1 MLKARILDGV
11 IGFILGFLI
20 GIAIAL
26 IVSKS
31 DRKLRRRD
39 EIADAIGIPVLAS
52 IPVLRP
58 SDAAGWTRLL
68 DTYEPAVVDAWS
80 LRKALRQLGLTDF
93 SGAGQ
98 AGTSLTV
105 ISVAGDRPA
114 WRSARR
120 SPSSSRRWAFR
131 PRSCSARSRI
141 RTPTATLAAA
151 CGGTAATPSGRPVNM
166 RLGTGVDRQSG
177 AALTVVV
184 ATVDGKAPDLTGTM
198 RTTATVL
205 GVSAGGTTAE
215 QLARVAV
222 NAARDGREITG
233 ILVGRPRS
241 DRPHHRERAP
251 GRAPDA
257 PPDAHPAAGRH
268 GGDVTAPDTGPVGS
282 PVWASHDL
290 SERYRSVNPAAGLVS
305 LSFVGAALRRRARVW
320 VGAAIAGVILG
331 AALFVLAP
339 PPYQASTSLIMKA
352 APTENPADAMQTD
365 VALVQT
371 RAVAGRVVNQLKLTE
386 SVPQVPGQLHGRG
399 NHRPDPDDHRQRE
412 DQRGGC
418 APGQRAGQRV
428 SGSPGRCC

>member
-1 MLKARILDGV
+1 MQRRVSVSAPTSQVLAITGSATSAGRAEQIANAVAAAYLSYVAGNPNTAPATAQVFDKANTSKGSVLKARILDGV

-68 DTYEPAVVDAWS
+68 DTYKQAVVDAWS

-105 ISVAGDRPA
+105 VSVAGDRGGLALGPQIA
-114 WRSARR
+114 VFVASMGIQTSLVLGPQQDPNA
-120 SPSSSRRWAFR
+120 
-131 PRSCSARSRI
+131 
-141 RTPTATLAAA
+141 TATLAAA

-166 RLGTGVDRQSG
+166 RLGSGVDRQSG

-233 ILVGRPRS
+233 ILVA
-241 DRPHHRERAP
+241 D
-251 GRAPDA
+251 PD
-257 PPDAHPAAGRH
+257 PTDP
-268 GGDVTAPDTGPVGS
+268 TTG
-282 PVWASHDL
+282 
-290 SERYRSVNPAAGLVS
+290 
-305 LSFVGAALRRRARVW
+305 
-320 VGAAIAGVILG
+320 
-331 AALFVLAP
+331 
-339 PPYQASTSLIMKA
+339 
-352 APTENPADAMQTD
+352 
-365 VALVQT
+365 
-371 RAVAGRVVNQLKLTE
+371 
-386 SVPQVPGQLHGRG
+386 SVPQAERPTHRRMPTRLPDATEGR
-399 NHRPDPDDHRQRE
+399 
-412 DQRGGC
+412 
-418 APGQRAGQRV
+418 
-428 SGSPGRCC
+428 

>member
-1 MLKARILDGV
+1 MDFRRFWQAARQHKLIVALITLLGLGLGVGYTFLSPPLLSSQAQVYVLFPVTRAGAPNPILSQAVIADGIQVLENAGKSLDPPVSVSVMQRRVSVSAPTSQILAITGSATKASQAEQIANAVASAYQAYVKANPGTGATGVLIFERASTTKGSVLKARILYGL

-20 GIAIAL
+20 GIAVAL
-26 IVSKS
+26 VVSKS

-105 ISVAGDRPA
+105 ISVAGDRGGLALGPQIA
-114 WRSARR
+114 VFVASMGIQTSLVLGPQQDPNA
-120 SPSSSRRWAFR
+120 
-131 PRSCSARSRI
+131 
-141 RTPTATLAAA
+141 TATLAAA

-166 RLGTGVDRQSG
+166 RLGTGADRQSG

-198 RTTATVL
+198 RTTASVL

-233 ILVGRPRS
+233 ILVA
-241 DRPHHRERAP
+241 D
-251 GRAPDA
+251 PD
-257 PPDAHPAAGRH
+257 PTDP
-268 GGDVTAPDTGPVGS
+268 TTG
-282 PVWASHDL
+282 
-290 SERYRSVNPAAGLVS
+290 
-305 LSFVGAALRRRARVW
+305 
-320 VGAAIAGVILG
+320 
-331 AALFVLAP
+331 
-339 PPYQASTSLIMKA
+339 
-352 APTENPADAMQTD
+352 
-365 VALVQT
+365 
-371 RAVAGRVVNQLKLTE
+371 
-386 SVPQVPGQLHGRG
+386 SVPQAERPT
-399 NHRPDPDDHRQRE
+399 HRRMPTRLPDTTERR
-412 DQRGGC
+412 
-418 APGQRAGQRV
+418 
-428 SGSPGRCC
+428 

>member
-1 MLKARILDGV
+1 MDFRRFWQAARQHKLIVALITLLGLGLGVGYTFLSPPLLSSTASVEVQFPATRAQAPNAIQTQMLIAESTPLLINAGNALRPRVPEATMQRRISVSAPTSQVLAITASATTASQAEQMANAVANAYLSWVADNPGTAPATAQIFEHATTSKGSVLKARILDGL

-105 ISVAGDRPA
+105 ISVAGDRAGLALGPQIA
-114 WRSARR
+114 VFVASMGIQTSLVLGPQQDPNA
-120 SPSSSRRWAFR
+120 
-131 PRSCSARSRI
+131 
-141 RTPTATLAAA
+141 TATLAAA
-151 CGGTAATPSGRPVNM
+151 CGGTAATPSGRAVNM

-233 ILVGRPRS
+233 ILVA
-241 DRPHHRERAP
+241 D
-251 GRAPDA
+251 PD
-257 PPDAHPAAGRH
+257 PTDP
-268 GGDVTAPDTGPVGS
+268 TTG
-282 PVWASHDL
+282 
-290 SERYRSVNPAAGLVS
+290 
-305 LSFVGAALRRRARVW
+305 
-320 VGAAIAGVILG
+320 
-331 AALFVLAP
+331 
-339 PPYQASTSLIMKA
+339 
-352 APTENPADAMQTD
+352 
-365 VALVQT
+365 
-371 RAVAGRVVNQLKLTE
+371 
-386 SVPQVPGQLHGRG
+386 SVPQTDRPTHRRMPTRLPDGTEGR
-399 NHRPDPDDHRQRE
+399 
-412 DQRGGC
+412 
-418 APGQRAGQRV
+418 
-428 SGSPGRCC
+428 